1 MNKNV
6 KILDCTFRDGGY
18 YNDWDFESDLVGKYL
33 HAVNNANIDIIE
45 LGFRNFPKDKFL
57 GAFAYT
63 TDKYINTLNI
73 SDSMFI
79 GVMIDAA
86 EIINSNFS
94 IKKSINFLFQEKRKS
109 RVGLVR
115 IATHFDTIDQCY
127 EIAKLLKIMG
137 YKVGINLMQPNT
149 QTNTSLSKV
158 AKLVENWQL
167 VDVLYFADSLGGMEA
182 KDIIR
187 VASSLRLNWSGDI
200 GLHAHNNKGLAVSNT
215 LVAIEN
221 GVSWVDCTV
230 LGMGRGAGNAQTEN
244 LLIELQEKYQ
254 FNYIADAL
262 FDLVLSNFSPLKER
276 YQWGS
281 SLLYNLASINNIH
294 PTYIQEMIM
303 DNRYNIKEILQAIDF
318 MSTLDA
324 SHFDENLLLNA
335 RGDISNEGSWSAK
348 AWCQDKEVL
357 ILGSGIDLQTYK
369 QGIIQYID
377 NFNPVVM
384 SLNVKHD
391 FPENLIN
398 VYVSSNESKML
409 SEHEMY
415 STLNKPLAV
424 SKVLLNKVTGKS
436 LNIKELWDYGLNIK
450 KNTFTID
457 EKECSLPYELSIGYA
472 LSLANIGGANNISL
486 VGFNGYNKN
495 DIRQIKMDELFKLYN
510 RSGLVPVLA
519 LTPTNY
525 QLEQGSIYAEKY

>member
-1 MNKNV
+1 
-6 KILDCTFRDGGY
+6 
-18 YNDWDFESDLVGKYL
+18 
-33 HAVNNANIDIIE
+33 
-45 LGFRNFPKDKFL
+45 
-57 GAFAYT
+57 
-63 TDKYINTLNI
+63 
-73 SDSMFI
+73 
-79 GVMIDAA
+79 
-86 EIINSNFS
+86 
-94 IKKSINFLFQEKRKS
+94 
-109 RVGLVR
+109 
-115 IATHFDTIDQCY
+115 
-127 EIAKLLKIMG
+127 
-137 YKVGINLMQPNT
+137 
-149 QTNTSLSKV
+149 
-158 AKLVENWQL
+158 
-167 VDVLYFADSLGGMEA
+167 
-182 KDIIR
+182 
-187 VASSLRLNWSGDI
+187 
-200 GLHAHNNKGLAVSNT
+200 
-215 LVAIEN
+215 
-221 GVSWVDCTV
+221 
-230 LGMGRGAGNAQTEN
+230 
-244 LLIELQEKYQ
+244 
-254 FNYIADAL
+254 
-262 FDLVLSNFSPLKER
+262 
-276 YQWGS
+276 
-281 SLLYNLASINNIH
+281 
-294 PTYIQEMIM
+294 
-303 DNRYNIKEILQAIDF
+303 
-318 MSTLDA
+318 
-324 SHFDENLLLNA
+324 LNA